1 MQTQLAERNY
11 TEALSALAALRDAVD
26 TFFNDVMVNAEDP
39 ALRKQPPGP
48 ARRAAS
54 ADELRRGHFEARRL
68 MRHTMPTSANK
79 KLVILDRDGVINVD
93 SDAFIKSP
101 DEWVAIPG
109 SLEAIA
115 RLNQA
120 GYRVAIASNQ
130 SGIGRGLFDMAALNA
145 MHQKMN
151 RAAAA
156 VGGRIDAVF
165 FCPHTARRQC
175 ECRKPK
181 PGMLKKIVERFEID
195 PEDTPM
201 VGDSLRDLQA
211 GAALGFAP
219 HLVLT
224 GKGEKT
230 LAAGDLP
237 PKVRRCTTT
246 CAPSRSTS
254 SPTITTD
261 ARPSPR
267 PLNPMELTTPMRF
280 IRSLLLLVYFVVLHG
295 AVRDRVLHRVPV
307 HARRKALLDGRRL
320 VQVDAS
326 S

>member
-1 MQTQLAERNY
+1 
-11 TEALSALAALRDAVD
+11 
-26 TFFNDVMVNAEDP
+26 
-39 ALRKQPPGP
+39 
-48 ARRAAS
+48 
-54 ADELRRGHFEARRL
+54 
-68 MRHTMPTSANK
+68 MRHTMPTNTNK
-79 KLVILDRDGVINVD
+79 KLVVLDRDGVINVD

-145 MHQKMN
+145 MHEKMN

-165 FCPHTARRQC
+165 FCPHTQEDEC

-181 PGMLKKIVERFEID
+181 PGMLQQIVERFEID
-195 PEDTPM
+195 PADTPM

-211 GAALGFAP
+211 GAALGFAL

-224 GKGEKT
+224 GKGRKT
-230 LAAGDLP
+230 LAAGNLP
-237 PKVRRCTTT
+237 PNTKVHDDLRT
-246 CAPSRSTS
+246 
-254 SPTITTD
+254 
-261 ARPSPR
+261 
-267 PLNPMELTTPMRF
+267 F
-280 IRSLLLLVYFVVLHG
+280 
-295 AVRDRVLHRVPV
+295 
-307 HARRKALLDGRRL
+307 ALDFLAAHHD
-320 VQVDAS
+320 
-326 S
+326 